1 MAPKREAAPAK
12 KGSKKD
18 KDAPKRPLSAYMF
31 FSRDQRERTKA
42 ENPTA
47 SFGEIGRI
55 LGATWK
61 EMSESQKKPY
71 IDMAERDKVRA
82 ENEKAEYNSSKK
94 K

>member
-1 MAPKREAAPAK
+1 MAPKTKEAAPAK
-12 KGSKKD
+12 KGTKKD

-42 ENPTA
+42 ENPQA

-82 ENEKAEYNSSKK
+82 ENEKAAYTKK

>member
-1 MAPKREAAPAK
+1 MAPKTKEAATAK
-12 KGSKKD
+12 KGTKKD
-18 KDAPKRPLSAYMF
+18 KEAPKRPLSAYMF

-82 ENEKAEYNSSKK
+82 ETEKAAYNKK